1 MLGVAADTAEPF
13 RPRDG
18 HCRHI
23 GVTHMTTK
31 KPTALLALVG
41 ACALAATGPASLAAP
56 TTPTP
61 PQPTEQA
68 TASFLP
74 VGDIDTALTSKS
86 GQTPA
91 AAPTQASFMDG
102 LLVSPWNADEGPLLC
117 RVSYETMTDG
127 LNFA

>member
-41 ACALAATGPASLAAP
+41 ACALSRREVAFMGYWRI
-56 TTPTP
+56 
-61 PQPTEQA
+61 
-68 TASFLP
+68 
-74 VGDIDTALTSKS
+74 GTS
-86 GQTPA
+86 
-91 AAPTQASFMDG
+91 
-102 LLVSPWNADEGPLLC
+102 EG
-117 RVSYETMTDG
+117 
-127 LNFA
+127 N